1 MHEDVAKHARAVL
14 ALSDSAELG
23 RRHKRLWRVG
33 NLDSGPNDEWFT
45 GRLGAQS
52 AGSKTEFGW
61 NDEDKSW
68 DQEVRPTDHSVVT
81 PFAFL
86 RDGRVVAVMRHPEIK
101 EGTAAA
107 VLTELLNQG
116 ERLSGVSG
124 TDWSVDPI
132 LAEEE
137 FDRWVNS
144 VDRVV
149 KVKFVFK
156 RPNPDKADDLEIL
169 SDRLDALNAEY
180 IAEEVKAKD
189 SRIGLDKDGLNND
202 TEFRKLKSAAVRSWA
217 FITAF
222 GYLNNKKIRFSQNSA
237 VARETAHSVGPT
249 WQDAQMATLEAARR
263 GRSERL
269 P

>member
-1 MHEDVAKHARAVL
+1 M
-14 ALSDSAELG
+14 
-23 RRHKRLWRVG
+23 
-33 NLDSGPNDEWFT
+33 
-45 GRLGAQS
+45 
-52 AGSKTEFGW
+52 
-61 NDEDKSW
+61 
-68 DQEVRPTDHSVVT
+68 
-81 PFAFL
+81 
-86 RDGRVVAVMRHPEIK
+86 
-101 EGTAAA
+101 
-107 VLTELLNQG
+107 TELLNQG